1 MSIYNNRLAMNNS
14 MKITSIAV
22 VCLVL
27 LIMPLGLVFAQ
38 SNNPTLT
45 YKNDAHGFIVQYPA
59 DWQKHEG
66 QPGDTI
72 IVTFTSP
79 LENSQDKFTETF
91 NIGIERLTFPNYPL
105 DQYSESA
112 MGQLKSVFP
121 EFRLEHLDANASL
134 SGNPAYKIDYSY
146 VINTQ
151 EGPIKIKNLQV
162 WAISGDNAYILTF
175 GMESSKY
182 SDYAPLIDDI
192 INSFK
197 LVQLQKAALNT

>member
-45 YKNDAHGFIVQYPA
+45 YKNDTHGFIVQYPA

-72 IVTFTSP
+72 
-79 LENSQDKFTETF
+79 NSNFHIAT
-91 NIGIERLTFPNYPL
+91 
-105 DQYSESA
+105 
-112 MGQLKSVFP
+112 
-121 EFRLEHLDANASL
+121 
-134 SGNPAYKIDYSY
+134 
-146 VINTQ
+146 
-151 EGPIKIKNLQV
+151 
-162 WAISGDNAYILTF
+162 
-175 GMESSKY
+175 
-182 SDYAPLIDDI
+182 
-192 INSFK
+192 
-197 LVQLQKAALNT
+197 